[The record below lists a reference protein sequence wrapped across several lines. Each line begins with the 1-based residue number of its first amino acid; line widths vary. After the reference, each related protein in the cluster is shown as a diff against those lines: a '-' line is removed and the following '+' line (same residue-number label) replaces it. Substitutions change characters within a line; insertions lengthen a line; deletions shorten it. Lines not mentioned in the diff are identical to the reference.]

1 MSHWIFLDIKVLEKS
16 VVHFFSFKI
25 RMQNIEHKLLKMN
38 MQHSLTT
45 YFMNYKN
52 TYTQTRNDVTSC
64 LDAKQHLTASLLL
77 VYVVWCPQTF
87 FPSSSF
93 ECLGR
98 SFMRMRFFFHL
109 LKHFHFENFTSLVH
123 IKFTSHTQFHL
134 SYSTKIFT
142 SPFIFIPSVIF
153 IHVL

>member
-1 MSHWIFLDIKVLEKS
+1 MK
-16 VVHFFSFKI
+16 
-25 RMQNIEHKLLKMN
+25 
-38 MQHSLTT
+38 
-45 YFMNYKN
+45 YKH

-123 IKFTSHTQFHL
+123 IKFTSHTQFHFSPTQL
-134 SYSTKIFT
+134 KVSHPPSYSSPCHFQTCAINAFLTFSDVRRLIF
-142 SPFIFIPSVIF
+142 SMLH
-153 IHVL
+153 IHKFLLLFFR